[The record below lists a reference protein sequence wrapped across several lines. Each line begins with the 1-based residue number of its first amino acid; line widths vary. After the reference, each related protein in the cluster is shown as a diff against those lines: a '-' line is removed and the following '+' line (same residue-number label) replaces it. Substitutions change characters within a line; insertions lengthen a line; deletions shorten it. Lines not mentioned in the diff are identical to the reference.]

1 MGTTAVFV
9 ESNLAQLTQRNLHT
23 LSVPSILFVWV
34 QGSLGGAS
42 APPFHKHSSVQK
54 LKEAVI
60 DNMKKVVGTPIVQQ
74 ESRDEDE
81 DDCQACKPGE
91 SACADH
97 VEPLLPELLR
107 RQDKSQDLARIK
119 EELHTAAMAYVPISH
134 LMWGL
139 WGLIQAKTS
148 NCDYDFVEYGR
159 QRLDQYHITKP
170 DMSNV

>member
-1 MGTTAVFV
+1 M
-9 ESNLAQLTQRNLHT
+9 
-23 LSVPSILFVWV
+23 
-34 QGSLGGAS
+34 
-42 APPFHKHSSVQK
+42 QK

-60 DNMKKVVGTPIVQQ
+60 DNMKKVVGSPKTQQ
-74 ESRDEDE
+74 QGKNDAG
-81 DDCQACKPGE
+81 DDCQACKPGD

-107 RQDKSQDLARIK
+107 RQDKPQELARIK

-159 QRLDQYHITKP
+159 QRLEQYHITKP
-170 DMSNV
+170 DMSKISGSNCAC